1 MYVRVCIF
9 MPLSIYFLQ
18 GTSHYGKENRY
29 VDNSVPSYK
38 KSYTVDPP
46 RGNFS
51 MYDTT
56 PDTSQLQIR
65 DDVSETDS
73 ERRMVKRKVLRYYK
87 IYTCIIISVL

>member
-1 MYVRVCIF
+1 
-9 MPLSIYFLQ
+9 
-18 GTSHYGKENRY
+18 
-29 VDNSVPSYK
+29 
-38 KSYTVDPP
+38 
-46 RGNFS
+46 

-87 IYTCIIISVL
+87 IYTCIIISVP